1 MSTPP
6 RALDLS
12 AAAPVSHDPDVFDR
26 EADVG
31 GTRWAL
37 VEYSP
42 GSGRADWCDT
52 PHSGYVVSG
61 TIEYSFDDG
70 REPLVVGPGQAF
82 VLPPAPRHRGRND
95 GGEAVRLFIIDAL
108 PAGTT

>member
-1 MSTPP
+1 MTDPQ
-6 RALDLS
+6 AINLS
-12 AAAPVSHDPDVFDR
+12 AAEAVSHDPGVFDR
-26 EADVG
+26 ESDVG

-42 GSGRADWCDT
+42 GSGRVDWCET

-61 TIEYSFDDG
+61 AITYSFEDG
-70 REPLVVGPGQAF
+70 SDPMVVQAGQAF

-95 GGEAVRLFIIDAL
+95 DGEPVRLFIIDAL
-108 PAGTT
+108 PAT